1 MPLGARVN
9 PGVPDFEQ
17 RLTSLQTSLEHVPPS
32 GITTEQRLALLTE
45 ECAEIV
51 RRWALTSERHAR
63 AVTRFE
69 AHLTEWNDAGARLQ
83 QDAAQRIEQ
92 LEKVIQHEWS
102 ELKQLHE
109 DPVRQLSE

>member
-17 RLTSLQTSLEHVPPS
+17 RLSSLQTSMERLEHGPVGDAAS
-32 GITTEQRLALLTE
+32 AEQRLAELTD

-83 QDAAQRIEQ
+83 VDAHSASSSFSSSFSRNGTI
-92 LEKVIQHEWS
+92 
-102 ELKQLHE
+102 
-109 DPVRQLSE
+109 